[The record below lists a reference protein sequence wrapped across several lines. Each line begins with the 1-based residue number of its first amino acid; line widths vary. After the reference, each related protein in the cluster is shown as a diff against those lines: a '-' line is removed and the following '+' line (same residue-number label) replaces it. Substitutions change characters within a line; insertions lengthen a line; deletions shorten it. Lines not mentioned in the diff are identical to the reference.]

1 MFLSKTRSLD
11 GGINFKE
18 IFYILINKFKYVSGT
33 ASPQGTGNEE
43 LDKLIALAGYAY
55 DPLQD
60 IFYSIMNPWQR
71 NFGYC
76 RLYDEAAAPTGMI
89 IDCEPIYFEY
99 KGKKWLIELWK
110 GQFDLVT
117 GGEIGVYTREAELNI
132 PGIFTGTFYNCA
144 SDEDCLWMSFDF
156 KKNDQHLFSRRER
169 HWWLTGFKLGEF
181 SEPWELTMHASITLH
196 DTQMRDAF
204 IGGLLKAGY
213 LENELTI
220 SKRTVSL
227 VYDVP
232 RTPQPITRTKVTDW
246 LIQRKNEYLCK
257 KFMELTG
264 GFDNIL
270 DKLNILKEKDPAM
283 YERAINIGKNRQI
296 FDMHDKIRGYLE

>member
-1 MFLSKTRSLD
+1 MFSNKLRSQD

-18 IFYILINKFKYVSGT
+18 IFFILINKFKNMSGI
-33 ASPQGTGNEE
+33 AYPQGTGNEE

-60 IFYSIMNPWQR
+60 IFYSIMYPWQR

-76 RLYDEAAAPTGMI
+76 RLYDEAAAPSGMI

-99 KGKKWLIELWK
+99 KDKKWLIELWK

-117 GGEIGVYTREAELNI
+117 GGEIGVYTREADLNI

-144 SDEDCLWMSFDF
+144 SDEDCLWMSFEL
-156 KKNDQHLFSRRER
+156 KKNNEHLFSRRAR

-204 IGGLLKAGY
+204 IGGLLEAGY
-213 LENELTI
+213 SENELTI
-220 SKRTVSL
+220 NKRTVSF

-232 RTPQPITRTKVTDW
+232 RTPQPITRTKITDW

-283 YERAINIGKNRQI
+283 FERAINIGKNRHI

>member
-18 IFYILINKFKYVSGT
+18 IFYIIVNKFKDVSGV
-33 ASPQGTGNEE
+33 ASPQGTGSEE
-43 LDKLIALAGYAY
+43 LDKIIALAGYAY

-60 IFYSIMNPWQR
+60 IFYSIMYPWQR

-89 IDCEPIYFEY
+89 IDCEPVYFEY

-110 GQFDLVT
+110 GQFDMVT
-117 GGEIGVYTREAELNI
+117 GGEIGVYTREADLNI

-144 SDEDCLWMSFDF
+144 SDEDCLWMSFDLM
-156 KKNDQHLFSRRER
+156 KNNQHLFTRKAR

-181 SEPWELTMHASITLH
+181 SEPWELTMHANITLH

-204 IGGLLKAGY
+204 IGGLLEAGY
-213 LENELTI
+213 SENELTI
-220 SKRTVSL
+220 NKRTISL
-227 VYDVP
+227 VYDIP

-246 LIQRKNEYLCK
+246 LIQRKNEFLCK

-270 DKLNILKEKDPAM
+270 DKLNILKEKDPAL
-283 YERAINIGKNRQI
+283 YERAINLGKNRQI
-296 FDMHDKIRGYLE
+296 FDMHDNIRGYLE